1 MRWKL
6 LRRRFSVYAPRVS
19 VRRHMPWPLRWVLIA
34 LLFGFSAALSLWAFE
49 FGRGLAGLDRG
60 SKEELSKLRSENVQ
74 LRADR
79 DKAQSI
85 VDTAESLLKTEKA
98 TLERMVQQLKEA
110 DAANQELRS
119 SLGFYERLMPAPG
132 DGVAIR
138 GLQVE
143 VVSPGRISYRVLV
156 TQTGKNK
163 PEFKG
168 KYDIS
173 LIGTM
178 DGKAWTQQAV
188 GGTKPLSV
196 TQSARFEG
204 LVEVPAS
211 AVVKTVQARILDNA
225 GAIKS
230 TQQAK
235 F

>member
-34 LLFGFSAALSLWAFE
+34 LLLGFSAALSLWAFE

-60 SKEELSKLRSENVQ
+60 SKEELSKLKSENVQ
-74 LRADR
+74 LRTDR

-98 TLERMVQQLKEA
+98 TQERLVQQLKEA
-110 DAANQELRS
+110 DATNQELKA

-163 PEFKG
+163 SEFRG

-178 DGKAWTQQAV
+178 DGKTWTQQAV
-188 GGTKPLSV
+188 GGTKALSV

-204 LVEVPAS
+204 LVEVPAG
-211 AVVKTVQARILDNA
+211 AVVKTVQARILDSA